1 LVFPLSRPPNAPPPD
16 GEHHELA
23 LSAHP
28 DHVQFAI
35 TKTPNAVH
43 PLVPAPRMH
52 HGLAV
57 RLLNGE
63 LRSLPRNMVF
73 AQALTRVV
81 GELRVHARTLAD
93 R

>member
-1 LVFPLSRPPNAPPPD
+1 MFPFSRASNASPPD
-16 GEHHELA
+16 GEDHELA
-23 LSAHP
+23 LAAHP

-35 TKTPNAVH
+35 TKAPNAVQS
-43 PLVPAPRMH
+43 LVPPPRVQ
-52 HGLAV
+52 HGLAL
-57 RLLNGE
+57 RLFNGE
-63 LRSLPRNMVF
+63 PYSLASDMVF

>member
-1 LVFPLSRPPNAPPPD
+1 MFPFSRPPNTPPPD

-35 TKTPNAVH
+35 TKTPNAVQA
-43 PLVPAPRMH
+43 LVPAPRVQ

-63 LRSLPRNMVF
+63 LRRLASNMVF

>member
-1 LVFPLSRPPNAPPPD
+1 LRAPNAPPPD
-16 GEHHELA
+16 GEDHELA
-23 LSAHP
+23 LTAHP

-35 TKTPNAVH
+35 TKAPNAVQS
-43 PLVPAPRMH
+43 LVPAPRVQ

-57 RLLNGE
+57 GLLNGE
-63 LRSLPRNMVF
+63 PHSLASDMVF